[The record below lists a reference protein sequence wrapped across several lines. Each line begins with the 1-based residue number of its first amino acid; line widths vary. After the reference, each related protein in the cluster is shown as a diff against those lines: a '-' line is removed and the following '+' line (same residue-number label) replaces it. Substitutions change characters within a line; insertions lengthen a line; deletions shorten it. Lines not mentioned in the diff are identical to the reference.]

1 MMKHRGKI
9 NLSKFSRFQFAWSFG
24 LALLFNIS
32 AASCQNKSETEISD
46 PTSVIPFKSEYKVQD
61 LSISTAYVEIP
72 KSLGT
77 VDLDEVSGM
86 AFSITNP
93 GFIWVHQDSGD
104 GATIYLLDASNSE
117 TVASYTLAGFS
128 NRDWEDMEIG
138 PGPIAGK
145 SYIYIAETGDNEQK
159 YGDYAILRFEEPKF
173 AEQQRGKNIS
183 ISEGID
189 KIDFKYP
196 AKNHDVECLLVDPL
210 TKNIYLVTKRD
221 FLAKVYEIPFPQK
234 SSGQN
239 TPVDVGTF
247 PFTFITA
254 GSVSKDGLQVAIK
267 TYDRIFYWTRQPN
280 QSFVDMLAGT
290 PGLLPYQREP
300 QGEAFCFHPDGG
312 YFTLSEKAND
322 KVPDLYFYLKK

>member
-32 AASCQNKSETEISD
+32 TASCQNKSEAEIPD
-46 PTSVIPFKSEYKVQD
+46 PTIVIPFKSEYKVQD
-61 LSISTAYVEIP
+61 LSISTAYAEIP
-72 KSLGT
+72 TSRGT

-86 AFSITNP
+86 AYSIANP

-104 GATIYLLDASNSE
+104 GATIYLLDASNSQII
-117 TVASYTLAGFS
+117 ASYTLKGFS

-145 SYIYIAETGDNEQK
+145 SYLYIAETGDNEQK
-159 YGDYAILRFEEPKF
+159 YGDYAILRLEEPKF
-173 AEQQRGKNIS
+173 EESQRGKIIS
-183 ISEGID
+183 IASGID
-189 KIDFKYP
+189 QIDFKYP
-196 AKNHDVECLLVDPL
+196 TKNHDVECLLVDPL

-221 FLAKVYEIPFPQK
+221 FFAKVYEIPFPQK
-234 SSGQN
+234 PSVQN
-239 TPVDVGTF
+239 TIKDVGTF

-254 GSVSKDGLQVAIK
+254 GSVSKDGQQVAIK

-280 QSFVDMLAGT
+280 QSFVDMLADK
-290 PGLLPYQREP
+290 PELVPYQREV
-300 QGEAFCFHPDGG
+300 QGEAICFHPDGG

-322 KVPDLYFYLKK
+322 KVPDLYFYSKK